1 MIVKAIYTVSY
12 LTESHPRPHRMT
24 WKLITMREKHL
35 DCKEQRSLTF
45 AFDSCLVAKPNIRTP
60 SVDCTGKK
68 SRVGY
73 RYVNTAR
80 FELKSCQFELSKHVF
95 VLIRRKPGWAP
106 YFAYLSLFPVS
117 TLDVIFPI
125 QNLWLSNCGKNSK
138 LSGKWTAENRDAS
151 GTTSSLL
158 EVYKIKCN
166 LNTLCVHSFRV
177 NFGLWSPNSQI
188 IDQSLARIHVI
199 CLQQKLDE
207 SCNLPQQ
214 QRRYWWYL
222 LSSIQANFNY
232 LPKAIFKTELEL
244 NRTWP
249 GGTNERAN
257 QRINERTT

>member
-1 MIVKAIYTVSY
+1 M
-12 LTESHPRPHRMT
+12 
-24 WKLITMREKHL
+24 
-35 DCKEQRSLTF
+35 
-45 AFDSCLVAKPNIRTP
+45 AKPNIRTP

-95 VLIRRKPGWAP
+95 VQIRRKPGWAP

-158 EVYKIKCN
+158 EVYKNQMQFEYFMCSFIGW
-166 LNTLCVHSFRV
+166 TLD
-177 NFGLWSPNSQI
+177 WSPNSQI

-207 SCNLPQQ
+207 SCNLSQQ

-244 NRTWP
+244 NRT
-249 GGTNERAN
+249 
-257 QRINERTT
+257 